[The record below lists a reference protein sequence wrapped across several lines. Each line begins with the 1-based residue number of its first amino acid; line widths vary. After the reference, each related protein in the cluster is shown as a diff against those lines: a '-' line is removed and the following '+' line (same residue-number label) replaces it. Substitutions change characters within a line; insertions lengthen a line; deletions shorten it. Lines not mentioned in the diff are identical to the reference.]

1 MAFGIEIYGPNGNT
15 LLSMSS
21 RVPRFV
27 QQGTFNLNING
38 TVNTSVTGMANNDSW
53 DVFAVAANAGSFFN
67 VVLNTDLFTTRHQGG
82 VNTAITY
89 WVTRS

>member
-15 LLSMSS
+15 LLSMSN

-27 QQGTFNLNING
+27 QQGTFNLNINQ
-38 TVNTSVTGMANNDSW
+38 TVNTTVTGMANNDSW
-53 DVFAVAANAGSFFN
+53 DVFLAAGNSGNSWNVA
-67 VVLNTDLFTTRHQGG
+67 LNTNLFSTRHLGG
-82 VNTAITY
+82 VNTVMSY